1 MATRQGSEP
10 LPERVR
16 SSYQKLLT
24 AATELN
30 SASDRFSKLVA
41 EIDATLKPLNIGI
54 TSWVKM
60 GPGWSSE
67 NHSGYDQVGYH
78 KVNGKWCVALS
89 SVEENFDG
97 REDDWEVWAFSDGPR
112 RLRLKAIDYLP
123 NLLDEL
129 AKQAVGETRNVAQKT
144 NDLEQLVFAL
154 KDGGQQ

>member
-1 MATRQGSEP
+1 
-10 LPERVR
+10 
-16 SSYQKLLT
+16 
-24 AATELN
+24 
-30 SASDRFSKLVA
+30 
-41 EIDATLKPLNIGI
+41 
-54 TSWVKM
+54 
-60 GPGWSSE
+60 
-67 NHSGYDQVGYH
+67 
-78 KVNGKWCVALS
+78 VNGKWCVALS